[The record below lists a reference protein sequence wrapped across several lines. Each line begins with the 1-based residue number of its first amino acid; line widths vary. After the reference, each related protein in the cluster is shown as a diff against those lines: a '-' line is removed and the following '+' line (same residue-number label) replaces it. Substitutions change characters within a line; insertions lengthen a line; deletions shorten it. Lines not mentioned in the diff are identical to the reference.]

1 MVSTNR
7 ARIGQFALLTMTVA
21 AVFNIRNVINNNVAI
36 GLSAAPAFLVATIIY
51 FIPFTLVIAE
61 FVAMNRN
68 SESGV
73 YQWVKTSMG
82 GRWAFLTAFCLS
94 LIHI

>member
-1 MVSTNR
+1 MPSGTR
-7 ARIGQFALLTMTVA
+7 ARIGQFALLTMTVS

-36 GLSAAPAFLVATIIY
+36 GLASAPAFFLATILY
-51 FIPFTLVIAE
+51 FVPFTLIIAE
-61 FVAMNRN
+61 FVAMNRS

-82 GRWAFLTAFCLS
+82 GR
-94 LIHI
+94 